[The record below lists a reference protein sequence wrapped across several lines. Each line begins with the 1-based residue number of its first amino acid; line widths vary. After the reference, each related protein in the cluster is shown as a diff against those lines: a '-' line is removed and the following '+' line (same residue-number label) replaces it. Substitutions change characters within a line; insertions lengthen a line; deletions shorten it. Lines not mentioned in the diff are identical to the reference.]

1 MSFGVAR
8 NTPLRSCASGS
19 GRQALYLIASLG
31 YICGPAH
38 SMRYSFSQ
46 FKQLLRVALVALP
59 VLLLLGLN
67 GRMVSLLRPV
77 SQPES
82 RLMLAP
88 RATVIKQKVLL
99 EAASPLA
106 SYMAP
111 AFALGW
117 LPDTLPAAWLP
128 RLVRRA
134 VALAPVGTPAIFVAQ
149 LCRQRLLGAAL
160 SPQAP

>member
-1 MSFGVAR
+1 
-8 NTPLRSCASGS
+8 
-19 GRQALYLIASLG
+19 
-31 YICGPAH
+31 
-38 SMRYSFSQ
+38 MRYSLSQ

-67 GRMVSLLRPV
+67 GRTVSLLRPAGPTRSQV
-77 SQPES
+77 SA
-82 RLMLAP
+82 AP

-99 EAASPLA
+99 EAASPLG
-106 SYMAP
+106 SYVAP

-117 LPDTLPAAWLP
+117 LPEAMPAAWLP

-134 VALAPVGTPAIFVAQ
+134 VATAGANPPGAFVAQ
-149 LCRQRLLGAAL
+149 LCRQRLLGVAL

>member
-1 MSFGVAR
+1 M
-8 NTPLRSCASGS
+8 P
-19 GRQALYLIASLG
+19 
-31 YICGPAH
+31 
-38 SMRYSFSQ
+38 YSFSQ
-46 FKQLLRVALVALP
+46 FKHLLRVALVALP

-67 GRMVSLLRPV
+67 GRTVSLLRPASPAQTQV
-77 SQPES
+77 SA
-82 RLMLAP
+82 AP

-99 EAASPLA
+99 EAASPLG

-117 LPDTLPAAWLP
+117 LPATMPAAWLP

-134 VALAPVGTPAIFVAQ
+134 VAATRVNAPSAFVAQ

>member
-1 MSFGVAR
+1 
-8 NTPLRSCASGS
+8 
-19 GRQALYLIASLG
+19 
-31 YICGPAH
+31 
-38 SMRYSFSQ
+38 MRYSFSQ

-77 SQPES
+77 SQPAS
-82 RLMLAP
+82 PLVLAP

-106 SYMAP
+106 SYVAP
-111 AFALGW
+111 AFALAW
-117 LPDTLPAAWLP
+117 LPGTLPAAWLP

-134 VALAPVGTPAIFVAQ
+134 VALAPVAAPATFVAQ